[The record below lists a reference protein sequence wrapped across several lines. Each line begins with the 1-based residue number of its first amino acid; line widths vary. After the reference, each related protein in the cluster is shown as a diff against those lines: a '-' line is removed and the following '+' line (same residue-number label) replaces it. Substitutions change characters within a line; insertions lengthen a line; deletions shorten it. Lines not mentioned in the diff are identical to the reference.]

1 MCERYIENSMPCTDC
16 SCTLVFWRL
25 KIGTG
30 PDPLVLSLQTVNCVL
45 NLLVVTF
52 STSDTFQVQIF
63 NKNKMERINWI
74 SKADFKFVLVDSV
87 PFLSFCSGAGQR
99 SLSCNYVTVRLFQ
112 LLFFNQLKPFF
123 KKKLPLACL
132 CHSATASTKC
142 TRDDTIMTRR
152 AFGP

>member
-30 PDPLVLSLQTVNCVL
+30 PDPLVLSLPAVNCIL
-45 NLLVVTF
+45 NLLVMTF

-63 NKNKMERINWI
+63 NKNKMERINWML
-74 SKADFKFVLVDSV
+74 KAGFKVFSS
-87 PFLSFCSGAGQR
+87 SF
-99 SLSCNYVTVRLFQ
+99 FQ
-112 LLFFNQLKPFF
+112 PVKPFF
-123 KKKLPLACL
+123 KKKLPFACL